1 MTPEER
7 DTMIGAEMEAQLPP
21 EFRLDYK
28 GPPPKP
34 PEKQTVR
41 AHKEK
46 GPEKIPGLC
55 PFRLIR
61 AGLIIHT
68 THAAHAA
75 TRHGRGPTVLFGPFG
90 DHGFCGDE

>member
-28 GPPPKP
+28 EPPPKP

-41 AHKEK
+41 AHKK
-46 GPEKIPGLC
+46 KARRKLGV
-55 PFRLIR
+55 F
-61 AGLIIHT
+61 
-68 THAAHAA
+68 
-75 TRHGRGPTVLFGPFG
+75 VYF
-90 DHGFCGDE
+90 D